1 MCSCDRTPLHISIF
15 SPVRTE
21 AVCVKLSQEGLGTVI
36 TLLGGETFPGSGQ
49 NVTVARCSINN
60 KNITNDSNNKKALW
74 VCTTHRLVWCVCM
87 CVCVLS
93 PPFSFLFI
101 LMDLMYASSTPGH
114 VCLAEPTRGGWLVPP
129 SLCLPT
135 CLVQSSLVKCLQ
147 TAFRFLFSFFSPLLS
162 FFLSFNLFFF
172 HDQHGWIVA
181 LPPWYFTPLPLS
193 VCSLLAPLPLLLLVF
208 NIWSSPSL
216 SLDLSVCIN
225 V

>member
-74 VCTTHRLVWCVCM
+74 VCTTHRLVWCVHVCM
-87 CVCVLS
+87 CSLS
-93 PPFSFLFI
+93 PFLFS
-101 LMDLMYASSTPGH
+101 LHSDGSNVCFFYTWPCLFGRTYQRRLVGAS
-114 VCLAEPTRGGWLVPP
+114 
-129 SLCLPT
+129 LP
-135 CLVQSSLVKCLQ
+135 LPAYLSGPVQSGQMPADS
-147 TAFRFLFSFFSPLLS
+147 FLFSFFFFFSSSL
-162 FFLSFNLFFF
+162 FLSFNLFFF

>member
-1 MCSCDRTPLHISIF
+1 MKEITLTVKYETSCDRTPLHISIF

-93 PPFSFLFI
+93 
-101 LMDLMYASSTPGH
+101 
-114 VCLAEPTRGGWLVPP
+114 
-129 SLCLPT
+129 
-135 CLVQSSLVKCLQ
+135 
-147 TAFRFLFSFFSPLLS
+147 
-162 FFLSFNLFFF
+162 
-172 HDQHGWIVA
+172 
-181 LPPWYFTPLPLS
+181 LPLS
-193 VCSLLAPLPLLLLVF
+193 LF
-208 NIWSSPSL
+208 SSF
-216 SLDLSVCIN
+216 
-225 V
+225 